1 MLKIVLRI
9 ALSAA
14 LLNAVAAQA
23 SIYKGGYLGAKFGIN
38 NSAATGTINAPS
50 ESTVAYG
57 LQGGYLLGGYNW
69 DLSSVTIGAG
79 IYADFNSNE
88 IHSNGV
94 DYGSQAYGVDAK
106 LGYPLD
112 DWLLY
117 GKIGYGRSSGTV
129 DLKTVKGKGSNVAIG
144 FEYKIWA
151 RWDAIVEYK
160 YDSFSNSDNSTRV
173 RNSIFS
179 FGLNY
184 YFGRPRR
191 EQEKVAAQEIDLG
204 PGPELDIDIDLSA
217 PPPGIGAGVGTS
229 TIITTTTAPTTASTT
244 TSSPTQNTPSEPE
257 AWKLLQ
263 GNKPFIVEG
272 ANFVSGSLVLK
283 PKVAK
288 QLDDVAGYAKKY
300 PDALLELDG
309 YADSSGSARLSQK
322 FSLARAES
330 VKSYLVK
337 KGVAA
342 NRISTKG
349 EGAINPI
356 SDNETREGRTKN
368 RRVEIHAVAKE
379 QKKAGIVVPTPA
391 AASTPVPAPRSAS
404 EADIQKTLLE
414 NKPVRI
420 ESTSFVPGTIKLQ
433 AKAGTELDAVVKY
446 ASEYPD
452 AKLEII
458 GYSDNRS
465 KPALSLGLADS
476 VRNYLVT
483 KGVAGKRIIIK
494 GGGAANPVSDN
505 NTKEGRAKNRR
516 VEIRSVSGEQG
527 NSGDAGYV
535 PNPVLITPPVP
546 TSLPTP
552 APTPEPAAPAPAAP
566 TPEPAPVPATA
577 PAPTPEPAPVPATA
591 PAPTPEPAAPATPTP
606 EPAPVPAT
614 APAPTPQPAAPAP
627 TPEPAPAPATA
638 PEPAL
643 GLDDDPALQ

>member
-1 MLKIVLRI
+1 MNIGILRI
-9 ALSAA
+9 AIVLIAA
-14 LLNAVAAQA
+14 LLNVVPAQA
-23 SIYKGGYLGAKFGIN
+23 SDYKGGYLGWKFGIN

-50 ESTVAYG
+50 ESTLAYG
-57 LQGGYLLGGYNW
+57 LQGGYLQGGYNW
-69 DLSSVTIGAG
+69 DLSTVTIGAG
-79 IYADFNSNE
+79 AYADFNAYE
-88 IHSNGV
+88 IHANGV
-94 DYGSQAYGVDAK
+94 EYGSQAYGVDIK
-106 LGYPLD
+106 LGLPLD
-112 DWLLY
+112 DWFLY
-117 GKIGYGRSSGTV
+117 GKIGYGHSSGNR
-129 DLKTVKGKGSNVAIG
+129 DLKTVAGKSPNVALG
-144 FEYKIWA
+144 FEYKIRG
-151 RWDAIVEYK
+151 RWGAIVEYK
-160 YDSFSNSDNSTRV
+160 YDAFSNEDNSTRI
-173 RNSIFS
+173 RNTTLS
-179 FGLNY
+179 FGMNY
-184 YFGRPRR
+184 YFDRPLT
-191 EQEKVAAQEIDLG
+191 EEKVARQEIDLG
-204 PGPELDIDIDLSA
+204 PEPELDIDIDLSA

-288 QLDDVAGYAKKY
+288 QLDDVAGYAKRY
-300 PDALLELDG
+300 PDAQLELDG

-546 TSLPTP
+546 MSV
-552 APTPEPAAPAPAAP
+552 PTPEPSAPAPVT
-566 TPEPAPVPATA
+566 TP
-577 PAPTPEPAPVPATA
+577 
-591 PAPTPEPAAPATPTP
+591 TPTP

>member
-14 LLNAVAAQA
+14 LLSVVPAQA

-38 NSAATGTINAPS
+38 NSAATGAINAPS

-94 DYGSQAYGVDAK
+94 NYGSQAYGVDAK

-117 GKIGYGRSSGTV
+117 GKIGYGRNSGTV
-129 DLKTVKGKGSNVAIG
+129 DLKTVDGKGSNVAIG

-204 PGPELDIDIDLSA
+204 PEPELDIDIDLSA

-229 TIITTTTAPTTASTT
+229 TIITTTTAPTTAPTT
-244 TSSPTQNTPSEPE
+244 TSSPTQKTTSEPE

-263 GNKPFIVEG
+263 GNKPFIVDG

-288 QLDDVAGYAKKY
+288 QLDDVVGYAKKY
-300 PDALLELDG
+300 PDAQLELDG

-368 RRVEIHAVAKE
+368 RRVEIHSVAKE
-379 QKKAGIVVPTPA
+379 QKKPGLD
-391 AASTPVPAPRSAS
+391 VPAPKPAPTPVSAS

-420 ESTSFVPGTIKLQ
+420 ESSSFVPGTIKLQ
-433 AKAGTELDAVVKY
+433 PKAGTELDAVVKY

-465 KPALSLGLADS
+465 KPVLSLGLADS

-494 GGGAANPVSDN
+494 GEGSANPVSDN
-505 NTKEGRAKNRR
+505 STKEGRAKNRR
-516 VEIRSVSGEQG
+516 VEIRSVSGEQT
-527 NSGDAGYV
+527 NSGDAVYV
-535 PNPVLITPPVP
+535 PNPVQITPPVP
-546 TSLPTP
+546 VSVATP
-552 APTPEPAAPAPAAP
+552 EPAAPAPVTPAAPTPEPAAPAPVTPAAP
-566 TPEPAPVPATA
+566 TPEPA
-577 PAPTPEPAPVPATA
+577 APTPEPA
-591 PAPTPEPAAPATPTP
+591 APTPEPAAPA
-606 EPAPVPAT
+606 PVT
-614 APAPTPQPAAPAP
+614 TPAP
-627 TPEPAPAPATA
+627 TPEPAPDPATA
-638 PEPAL
+638 TVPAP